1 MSAAPAS
8 KSDNQFGV
16 CFTFRDA
23 HQSNG
28 GARPAVSKEYLEEN
42 PNPSVEEYSREAARE
57 YLKTFANIG
66 NYGDGFKTG
75 KHTAQTTGGMFFG
88 ALVKAGV
95 HPFHYNDELCSTVK
109 EQGVRQSMLVR
120 GEHVFSVGG
129 RQTYDVIK
137 PTLMNFARYGMNDA
151 TNFNAQNDIRLMR
164 GIPMAAREIRE
175 ETGLDFKV
183 QGAISIQSDKE
194 NGGVHISDQE
204 MKRRI
209 NEIYLPFAAELIST
223 GHEGLYVKNANGLF
237 VPDHMQML
245 VEALNDEFEQHI
257 QVHTHNTYGQGYATL
272 MAAIRG
278 GAHRVDVTP
287 LAQGEGTGQ
296 PELGKLIYA
305 IHQSGDQSLIERIP
319 QDIEFNEI
327 EKDHGAARLYRA
339 RFNNTE
345 MQFNRNTIEVMK
357 GPGTAGGAVAAL
369 KGMES
374 VRVPLEGALKTTEW
388 NTIRDAVENQAT
400 KVKEALGFPVNVT
413 PNQAMIHLQA
423 AMDVNFGGTCEQLH
437 PMTIAYLTG
446 QWGKVPEGV
455 NKEIQQTAFQMVGIE
470 QEVDIVPI
478 EEMGNGLPT
487 TKKYLEETSE
497 IPETTVDEQIIA
509 SMQTNGRYPDSSC
522 IQKFRDNSFAPPVMD
537 DLSNLIEKNESLK
550 SVAPQIIDIAYLT
563 LECHKLEEG
572 FYDGIEDTAPLIS
585 MYQDMINDQLDS
597 ISKTFKEDLGLSKRP
612 LWKALRSANDAIA
625 ENVNALCGER
635 ISVTMPKFELE
646 GPPKTREELLEVI
659 EPHHVHMAVGFI
671 ADGNEDL
678 LSSVF
683 SKVRQ
688 NIQIAELP
696 FVQALQAQD
705 IFNDKIAEGLADWK
719 KQTGLELAGV
729 PEFRVSSNEGNI
741 ETVDNE
747 VPAGLAQEL

>member
-1 MSAAPAS
+1 MPKDACYHKVKARYRVFPSAYAS
-8 KSDNQFGV
+8 
-16 CFTFRDA
+16 
-23 HQSNG
+23 
-28 GARPAVSKEYLEEN
+28 GAIAKCRKVG
-42 PNPSVEEYSREAARE
+42 AA
-57 YLKTFANIG
+57 
-66 NYGDGFKTG
+66 NYG
-75 KHTAQTTGGMFFG
+75 TGGKKKK
-88 ALVKAGV
+88 KAKKM
-95 HPFHYNDELCSTVK
+95 E
-109 EQGVRQSMLVR
+109 
-120 GEHVFSVGG
+120 
-129 RQTYDVIK
+129 
-137 PTLMNFARYGMNDA
+137 
-151 TNFNAQNDIRLMR
+151 
-164 GIPMAAREIRE
+164 
-175 ETGLDFKV
+175 
-183 QGAISIQSDKE
+183 
-194 NGGVHISDQE
+194 
-204 MKRRI
+204 
-209 NEIYLPFAAELIST
+209 
-223 GHEGLYVKNANGLF
+223 
-237 VPDHMQML
+237 
-245 VEALNDEFEQHI
+245 
-257 QVHTHNTYGQGYATL
+257 
-272 MAAIRG
+272 
-278 GAHRVDVTP
+278 
-287 LAQGEGTGQ
+287 
-296 PELGKLIYA
+296 
-305 IHQSGDQSLIERIP
+305 
-319 QDIEFNEI
+319 
-327 EKDHGAARLYRA
+327 
-339 RFNNTE
+339 
-345 MQFNRNTIEVMK
+345 
-357 GPGTAGGAVAAL
+357 AGGAVAAL